1 MRGPWIKRLYLGGVF
16 KEVGE
21 EARGVRDLGERKT
34 VRLHRRF
41 SRQHRCVICG
51 YGMKD
56 GGHRYEIIA
65 SLAEKWWSLG
75 SQNRVVLEMP
85 EKAAR
90 CKINDDKL
98 RRERK
103 A

>member
-1 MRGPWIKRLYLGGVF
+1 M
-16 KEVGE
+16 KE
-21 EARGVRDLGERKT
+21 R
-34 VRLHRRF
+34 
-41 SRQHRCVICG
+41 
-51 YGMKD
+51 
-56 GGHRYEIIA
+56 GHRYEIIA